1 MRLNYFD
8 IDSVTP
14 AAQKRQLTTLGTYRT
29 LVNRAVD
36 ANDVSVHEYALAHA
50 KQPALHE
57 LLASLAK
64 DYKDIKHLVLVG
76 IGGSNLGTL
85 ALHSVLDAGKV
96 TLHTLDTISA
106 HDVLAVTE
114 ALKREKNVKKVAVCV
129 VSKSGNTTE
138 TLTMASVLLDA
149 LKTQFGDAIYGQTIF
164 IGDAGTSFMKT
175 GKRMGV
181 RTISMPTAVGGRYS
195 VMTEVGLVPL
205 TLLKH
210 DVDAIIGGFIDAQNE
225 QFELLAAEAASRV
238 CLYHKAGFK
247 HYNIFVFDKRLMPLA
262 AWYRQLLAESVG
274 KQTTTSGQP
283 VKTAM
288 VPTITTPVELH
299 SVGQLIF
306 AKTTPMYTDFITFDG
321 AEPELTI
328 PGTGIASV
336 YKKRSLQ
343 EVAVALYGGVIAAYQ
358 EATLPYR
365 SAVMAEDVPYSLGL
379 FVGMRMREVMYLASL
394 LDVDAFDQPNVELYK
409 SKTRQ
414 ILGL

>member
-8 IDSVTP
+8 IDTVTP
-14 AAQKRQLTTLGTYRT
+14 AAQKRQLTTLNTYRAV
-29 LVNRAVD
+29 VNQVVAQGDSTAR
-36 ANDVSVHEYALAHA
+36 EYSLAHA

-57 LLASLAK
+57 LLATLAK
-64 DYKDIKHLVLVG
+64 DFKDIKHLVLVG

-85 ALHSVLDAGKV
+85 AIHSVLDAGKV
-96 TLHTLDTISA
+96 MLHTLDTISA
-106 HDVLAVTE
+106 HDVLTVTD

-129 VSKSGNTTE
+129 VSKSGTTTE
-138 TLTMASVLLDA
+138 TLTMASVLLED
-149 LKTQFGDAIYGQTIF
+149 LKKQFGEALYGQTIF

-175 GKRMGV
+175 GKRLGV
-181 RTISMPTAVGGRYS
+181 RTIPMPTSIGGRYS

-210 DVDAIIGGFIDAQNE
+210 DVDAIIGGYIDAQNE
-225 QFELLAAEAASRV
+225 QFELLAAEAAARV
-238 CLYHKAGFK
+238 FLYHKAGFK
-247 HYNIFVFDKRLMPLA
+247 HYNIFVFEKRLTHLA

-274 KQTTTSGQP
+274 KDSTKAGQP

-321 AEPELTI
+321 AEPELMI
-328 PGTGIASV
+328 PSAGIANA

-358 EATLPYR
+358 EAVLPYR
-365 SAVMAEDVPYSLGL
+365 SAVLAEDLPYALGL
-379 FVGMRMREVMYLASL
+379 FVGMRMREVMYIAQLM
-394 LDVDAFDQPNVELYK
+394 DVDAFDQPNVELYK